1 MKNSLFSEIKSER
14 PPGFLFI
21 DHIAIAVS
29 PGNLN
34 SQVKIYKQIGFREIH
49 REELGGIDQV
59 REVLLQIGNTP
70 NLIQLI
76 EPTSVNSPIQKQ
88 IDRNDGHGGLAHIG
102 LRVKSA
108 QVAFNF
114 FKERNFRII
123 DSAPRSGSRGTTIFF
138 LHPKSH
144 ENTPLGVL
152 YEIVEDSKR

>member
-59 REVLLQIGNTP
+59 REVLLQI
-70 NLIQLI
+70 
-76 EPTSVNSPIQKQ
+76 
-88 IDRNDGHGGLAHIG
+88 H
-102 LRVKSA
+102 
-108 QVAFNF
+108 
-114 FKERNFRII
+114 
-123 DSAPRSGSRGTTIFF
+123 
-138 LHPKSH
+138 
-144 ENTPLGVL
+144 
-152 YEIVEDSKR
+152 